1 MKFNRQHLEELTL
14 QKIKEVNDE
23 AGYRSYLEVPEMV
36 NIIASIIEEK
46 QHTKYIELRGL
57 LQTIIDRVRT
67 DHNTISLDFVE
78 YAELVLSDHDKKD

>member
-1 MKFNRQHLEELTL
+1 
-14 QKIKEVNDE
+14 
-23 AGYRSYLEVPEMV
+23 MV